1 MVVLPARAHE
11 REAAELVAR
20 HQGWIDRHV
29 RRISARSAALAARPT
44 LGAGRELLLRGV
56 AHPVAVTIAADGRA
70 RSGVQVAEGGAIV
83 VVRSATDRRST
94 AETLEAWLRRQARA
108 AVAERVAL
116 RAAEMRIDFS
126 AISIRDQATRWG
138 SASRRGMLSFNWRLV
153 MAPPEILDYVLV
165 HELAHL
171 RVAGHSATFWRL
183 VDRHFPDSRVARR
196 WLREH
201 HDELRVA
208 LD

>member
-29 RRISARSAALAARPT
+29 RRINARRAALAARPT
-44 LGAGRELLLRGV
+44 IGSGRELLLRGV
-56 AHPVAVTIAADGRA
+56 AHPVVVTIAADGRA
-70 RSGVQVAEGGAIV
+70 RSGVQVADGGAIV
-83 VVRSATDRRST
+83 IVRSRGDLRST
-94 AETLEAWLRRQARA
+94 AETLEAWFRRQARR
-108 AVAERVAL
+108 AVTERVAL

-126 AISIRDQATRWG
+126 AIAIRDQGTRWG
-138 SASRRGMLSFNWRLV
+138 SASRRGTLSFNWRLV
-153 MAPPEILDYVLV
+153 MAPPDILDYVVV
-165 HELAHL
+165 HELAHV

-183 VDRHFPDSRVARR
+183 VDRHCPDSRAARR
-196 WLREH
+196 WLREQH
-201 HDELRVA
+201 EQLRHA